1 MIMQWTFSVDAE
13 LPERHEPSRCATRD
27 SPHARPLFEAASQ
40 IRDAS
45 PDLFPISR
53 EVSVFVTSER
63 PLPEPEGYEPEDA
76 MVEVLCDAGIL
87 ADDRLVSRV
96 HYLIDPALSGYAITV
111 EPA

>member
-13 LPERHEPSRCATRD
+13 PPARHEPSRCATRD
-27 SPHARPLFEAASQ
+27 SPHARPLFEAASE

-45 PDLFPISR
+45 PDLFPLSR
-53 EVSVFVTSER
+53 EVGVVIGSGR

-87 ADDRLVSRV
+87 ADERLVGRV
-96 HYLIDPALSGYAITV
+96 HYLIDPTLSGYVITV